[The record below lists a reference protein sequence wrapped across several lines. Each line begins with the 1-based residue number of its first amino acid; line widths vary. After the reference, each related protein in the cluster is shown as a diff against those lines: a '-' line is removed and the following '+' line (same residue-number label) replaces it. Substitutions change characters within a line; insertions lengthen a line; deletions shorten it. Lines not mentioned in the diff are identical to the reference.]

1 MPKHVLILG
10 CGRSGTSIFGELF
23 EHLPNYSYYSEP
35 DFEAFLNFDFSK
47 PIAAKVPR
55 ENAKFPPSPGLS
67 FPLELL
73 QETLTDQVE
82 YYWIIRHPLDTI
94 CSLKV
99 GISRNWGHHPK
110 PPDWQNW
117 LSEPLLKQCAHHWNY
132 LNTVGFEQVKNL
144 VKIKYF
150 EELILE
156 TETYAQNICEDLEL
170 DKSIIQP
177 ALSDWRQR
185 VQNVNNSKFKEA
197 KTSQAYS
204 TNDHKVRV
212 GRWKENLTAS
222 EVAMVWPMV
231 EATATR
237 FGYLLANNSSK
248 E

>member
-23 EHLPNYSYYSEP
+23 EHLPNYTYHSEP
-35 DFEAFLNFDFSK
+35 DFEAFLNLDFST
-47 PIAAKVPR
+47 PVAAKVPR
-55 ENAKFPPSPGLS
+55 ESPKYTPSSGLS

-73 QETLTDQVE
+73 QEKLSDSIQ
-82 YYWIIRHPLDTI
+82 YYWIVRHPLDTI

-110 PPDWQNW
+110 PPDWQDW
-117 LSEPLLKQCAHHWNY
+117 LSEPLVKQCAYHWNY
-132 LNTVGFEQVKNL
+132 LNTIGFEQVKNL

-156 TETYAQNICEDLEL
+156 TDTFAQGICEDLAL
-170 DKSIIQP
+170 DKSTVQ
-177 ALSDWRQR
+177 ATLNSWTQG
-185 VQNVNNSKFKEA
+185 VQNANNSKFKEA

-212 GRWKENLTAS
+212 GRWKENLTES

-231 EATATR
+231 EATAMQ
-237 FGYLLANNSSK
+237 FGYLLANNSGK
-248 E
+248 